1 MQSFFTE
8 YNFMLCVYLL
18 LLDEELMEFAV
29 YPYFCILI
37 SGGVK
42 HTLGLM

>member
-1 MQSFFTE
+1 
-8 YNFMLCVYLL
+8 LL
-18 LLDEELMEFAV
+18 LLDEKLMELGV
-29 YPYFCILI
+29 YPYFCIII

>member
-1 MQSFFTE
+1 MPGVVAN
-8 YNFMLCVYLL
+8 NFMLFVSLL
-18 LLDEELMEFAV
+18 LLDEKLMELAV
-29 YPYFCILI
+29 YPYFYIII